1 MQADSRIVGIERQD
15 NAKRV
20 MLVGSMILYV
30 LDLLSQVDNVR
41 DQNDKLLRNHSEL
54 PNVGLVLALFL
65 QFAEDSRE
73 MCRLNEDGWKRL
85 IVKKADE
92 FGIDIKGVKGIGS
105 IVEAIR
111 NGTEKIHKP
120 VEIAGDLQGRVEA
133 ELEGLS
139 HWLDCYKRENFSGVM
154 TLESLNQGTRRSWSS
169 YDFNMEVSY

>member
-1 MQADSRIVGIERQD
+1 MGADSRTVGIERQD

-20 MLVGSMILYV
+20 MLMGSMILYE
-30 LDLLSQVDNVR
+30 LDLLSQMDTVR
-41 DQNDKLLRNHSEL
+41 DQNNKLLRNHSEL
-54 PNVGLVLALFL
+54 SDLGLILALFL

-111 NGTEKIHKP
+111 NGTEKVDEP
-120 VEIAGDLQGRVEA
+120 VDIAGDLQGRVEA
-133 ELEGLS
+133 ELGGLS
-139 HWLDCYKRENFSGVM
+139 HWMDCYKRENFSGVL
-154 TLESLNQGTRRSWSS
+154 TLESLNQGTRRSWSN
-169 YDFNMEVSY
+169 YDFNLEVRY